1 MKYDKRTRSS
11 ALSFAINVRNVVRLF
26 LGVKVMESVE
36 LVLESVGNDY
46 PGLVR
51 EALTGSLSSCG
62 YAWLIVGQNLYV
74 WKYDTEEDYAG
85 APAVLTLPP
94 SGLPYN
100 AQTVCIYKR
109 QGFSTLGII
118 VVTPEGIV
126 RHWSMPDRQFSD
138 SSVDLGRERKR
149 QHSRQD
155 CLNTLGAPLRF
166 SYSYILK
173 GIWFLLATTTCSL
186 FLLNV
191 NASTAPTPG
200 KRQRLSSEI
209 TIKIIHTNA
218 RIGIGGK
225 LASAI
230 FGEGRQS
237 GSKLVKAL
245 VYEQSVG
252 DLVDSRSNAS
262 SSSNPIGTGNMHVLA
277 VTERQLHSYSM
288 RDCAKIWSCELA
300 DMASERF
307 ALALWKLYEEHNNWQ
322 EKIKTWIIDAVNIR
336 NGTLVLFACCNKD
349 VSTRIHFAFGYISE
363 YDGAHSPAALEWFC
377 ILKAL
382 SNECKEPCF
391 SVKKLTKE
399 LQSNEK
405 NTLADIALRSP
416 ANSEQVL
423 HNKVDDVFVVTQKAV
438 YSFRLPDRLL
448 KKTPFKLVLCAM
460 YNATFFSSGR
470 DARYCYVF
478 LEESGLQRV
487 RLLPRGFDANLAQT
501 VAQMSKTDVHPVN
514 LSSAT
519 TDRRALALAF
529 YLFSKADLLN
539 TPLAS
544 YFEVNILKHEASNM
558 IQELLENRHTGIAQI
573 CVDYAINLADDIP
586 NDERWSAT
594 NRSSHSGAVT
604 DQISSKSSFLLEVHL
619 EEQKRRVLAMF
630 ILFIKSVKLDDK
642 LNRIVKTHLS
652 QSRSARSQIV
662 ELIEK
667 IDIAIVLYRWSKQNP
682 PAIFDAAL
690 KRVLLKRKESIDR
703 ERDLLTRYDYFFREV
718 SRIEDLFSGLIEEE
732 EDIIGNNNELTDYK
746 LECIEY
752 VGSALIIGKEAIE
765 KRRGDAVLD
774 IENDLRWTQEKSV
787 LKPFIKH
794 LSILFNYID
803 QAGRDCP
810 KYAALL
816 KQGIL
821 IAAFIMNEQALDDR
835 QNSPIV
841 AKFLEISENAI
852 ALELA
857 KRFQDYKTIIRLA
870 CALPDLERNAKIQE
884 YKEFFNSGDFCNMLY
899 EYYLENG
906 YVKDLLEMK
915 EPDADLFFATRTNIG
930 WMRDLEN
937 GDFAKACH
945 TLKTLS
951 RKSNDDVILKR
962 KFDSSIPV
970 SKIRSCTAEEIIR
983 AHLNDTSCDVNRCFY
998 ALLTLSTLM
1007 DEEASNQTAELVRS
1021 LQTKIWIAAIRANS
1035 DYWNEKTRSDD
1046 PQCPT
1051 VYNELLDRI
1060 IAYAKLSNE
1069 RKLELIPDTKE
1080 LAECLTEFAHN
1091 KLFGVLLRTS
1101 EEAARRSISSGEG
1114 TKVT

>member
-1 MKYDKRTRSS
+1 
-11 ALSFAINVRNVVRLF
+11 
-26 LGVKVMESVE
+26 MESVE

-51 EALTGSLSSCG
+51 EALTAKEPNSTCSGSLSSCG

-138 SSVDLGRERKR
+138 SSVDLGREVALSLTRINS
-149 QHSRQD
+149 QS
-155 CLNTLGAPLRF
+155 
-166 SYSYILK
+166 SE

-382 SNECKEPCF
+382 SNECK
-391 SVKKLTKE
+391 
-399 LQSNEK
+399 SNEK

-529 YLFSKADLLN
+529 YLFSKADL
-539 TPLAS
+539 
-544 YFEVNILKHEASNM
+544 HEASNM

-962 KFDSSIPV
+962 RLLSFAKLSALCEDEVDNGFLEGIKRDLNLIKLQQ
-970 SKIRSCTAEEIIR
+970 KIDPNLEMIKEIIR

-1035 DYWNEKTRSDD
+1035 DYWSEKTRSDD

-1114 TKVT
+1114 TKVM